1 MTQSNAPEKSNAPK
15 AAPPVY
21 KFAVVGGEV
30 GCITLLIVIAAIFGG
45 LWLDR
50 IFDTKPLF
58 TMMFVL
64 GSAPLALVVTFWL
77 AKRAVDNS
85 PKQIAGGKKT
95 TWKEEDSG
103 E

>member
-1 MTQSNAPEKSNAPK
+1 MTQSNPPEKPDLPK
-15 AAPPVY
+15 AAPVY
-21 KFAVVGGEV
+21 KFAMVGGEV

-50 IFDTKPLF
+50 FFDTKPLF

-64 GSAPLALVVTFWL
+64 GSAPLALVLTFWL
-77 AKRAVDNS
+77 AKRAVDPS
-85 PKQIAGGKKT
+85 PKPPAGGTKP